1 MCGHFNETEGV
12 FVMARSRRRGG
23 DTAAMIREA
32 VGGIFSCGTFSASSF
47 PLPSAEG
54 TQLSLTGAATAY
66 GNSGSLD
73 EQLLREALSRY
84 ATLSR
89 TGHACLEGYAS
100 RRRFTFLCGGID
112 RSVAIAACIS
122 ELAAHGIVK
131 LVIAADDNK
140 ERDNLYEALSM
151 MRAELAEAYVTLFDP
166 SDDSSVGMGL
176 SGSDNER
183 SMRVTD
189 LVTAYL
195 TADQPSVLL
204 MSQPS
209 FTRGCNLLRRGG
221 ELSPSSCIARARPI
235 VLTSSETVESARSMA
250 RSTAIFSPIATLCF
264 VGEVRT
270 LRDAVLFA
278 PQNRTT
284 FTKKT
289 VASGADELKQLGL

>member
-1 MCGHFNETEGV
+1 MTEGV
-12 FVMARSRRRGG
+12 SVMARSRRRGG
-23 DTAAMIREA
+23 DIAAMIREA
-32 VGGIFSCGTFSASSF
+32 VGGVFSCGEFFSSSF
-47 PLPSAEG
+47 PMPSAEG
-54 TQLSLTGAATAY
+54 TQLSLTGTATAY
-66 GNSGSLD
+66 GNGGSLD
-73 EQLLREALSRY
+73 EQLLCDALSRY
-84 ATLSR
+84 VTLSR
-89 TGHACLEGYAS
+89 TGRACLEGYAS
-100 RRRFTFLCGGID
+100 RRRFTFLCGGTD

-166 SDDSSVGMGL
+166 SDDSSGGIGL
-176 SGSDNER
+176 SGGDSER
-183 SMRVTD
+183 GARVTD
-189 LVTAYL
+189 LVAAYL
-195 TADQPSVLL
+195 TDARPSVLL

-209 FTRGCNLLRRGG
+209 FTRECNLLRRGG
-221 ELSPSSCIARARPI
+221 ELSPASCIARARPI

-284 FTKKT
+284 FTERAVGT
-289 VASGADELKQLGL
+289 GADGLQQLGL